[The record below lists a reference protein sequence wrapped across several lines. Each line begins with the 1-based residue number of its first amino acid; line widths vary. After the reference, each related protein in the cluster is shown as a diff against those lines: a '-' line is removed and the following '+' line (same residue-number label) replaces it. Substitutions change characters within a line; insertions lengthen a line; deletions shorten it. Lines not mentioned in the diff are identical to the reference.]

1 MYYVFS
7 KLLVPDAY
15 VWEWGRLTICSM
27 YQHALIITVYERL
40 CNTGQNG
47 QSDHRLFHMMPKSHQ
62 EACLSSARSISQLM
76 RLHRSAWGVERMPQG
91 TSQPINIALLVL
103 LERLDVPENRDAFIN
118 LE

>member
-47 QSDHRLFHMMPKSHQ
+47 QSDHRLFHMMPK
-62 EACLSSARSISQLM
+62 EPP
-76 RLHRSAWGVERMPQG
+76 GG
-91 TSQPINIALLVL
+91 LLVICKEHL
-103 LERLDVPENRDAFIN
+103 SADAPSSFRMGC
-118 LE
+118 